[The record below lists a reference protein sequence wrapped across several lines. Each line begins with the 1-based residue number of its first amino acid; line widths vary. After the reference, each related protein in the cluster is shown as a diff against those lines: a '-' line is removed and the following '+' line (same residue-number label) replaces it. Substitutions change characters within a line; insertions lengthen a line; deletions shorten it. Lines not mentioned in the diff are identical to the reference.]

1 MARTEYHGRAMLD
14 VVIRGG
20 SVVDGSGGSARR
32 ADVAIVADRIEAV
45 EPLPRAEAAQV
56 IDATG
61 HVVAPGFVD
70 MHSHADFV
78 LPGLPTA
85 DSKVHQGFTLEV
97 VGNCGA
103 SPAPLTPAR
112 RQDVIDT
119 ALTVPP
125 LRWDWTTFRSY
136 LDGLS
141 REGLSINVAPLVGH
155 GTVRILAMGAS
166 DARPTADQ
174 LRAMQAE
181 VRRAMAEG
189 ALGLST
195 GLIYAPG
202 LFADTD
208 EIVDL
213 ARVAAEA
220 GGIYASHIRGE
231 SDTLLPAIAE
241 AIEVGRRAGLPVQ
254 ISHLKAAGQA
264 NWTKMGQAIELI
276 EAARAD
282 GLDVTADMYPYPA
295 GSTGLTAL
303 LPAWVHVG
311 GRKPLLAR
319 LADPADRARIR
330 AALDAGG
337 LARDAGWDGIVIAGC
352 PARRGY
358 EGRTIADIAAEL
370 GVPAGEAAI
379 EILRQSG
386 GDADM
391 VLFMMSEDNVARGLA
406 LPWVMIGSDGE
417 GRAARGPY
425 AAGKPHPRNYGTC
438 PRFLGHYV
446 RDQRLVPLEE
456 AVRRMTSL
464 PAAKLGLK
472 DRGRLARGAFADVV
486 VFDPATIADTATFAD
501 PHRYPRGIAW
511 VLVNGRPVIAA
522 GDHTGAR
529 PGRVLAR

>member
-1 MARTEYHGRAMLD
+1 MLD
-14 VVIRGG
+14 LLIRGG
-20 SVVDGSGGSARR
+20 TVVDGTGARARR
-32 ADVAIVADRIEAV
+32 ADVAIAGDRIEAV
-45 EPLPRAEAAQV
+45 EVLPRAEAARV

-61 HVVAPGFVD
+61 HAVAPGFVD

-112 RQDVIDT
+112 RQDVIDG
-119 ALTVPP
+119 AGLTVPP
-125 LRWDWTTFRSY
+125 LRWDWTSFRSY
-136 LDGLS
+136 LDGLT
-141 REGLSINVAPLVGH
+141 RQGLSVNVAPLVGH
-155 GTVRILAMGAS
+155 GTIRLVAMGPG
-166 DARPTADQ
+166 DARPTAGQ
-174 LRAMQAE
+174 LLAMAAE
-181 VRRAMAEG
+181 TRRAMEEG

-202 LFADTD
+202 VFADTD
-208 EIVDL
+208 EIAGL

-220 GGIYASHIRGE
+220 GGFYASHIRGE
-231 SDTLLPAIAE
+231 GDTLLPAVAE
-241 AIEVGRRAGLPVQ
+241 AIDVGRRAGAPVQ

-264 NWTKMGQAIELI
+264 NWPKMSQAIELI
-276 EAARAD
+276 EAARAE

-295 GSTGLTAL
+295 GSTSLTAL
-303 LPAWVHVG
+303 LPTWAHAG
-311 GRKPLLAR
+311 GRERLLAR

-330 AALDAGG
+330 DALAGAG
-337 LARDAGWDGIVIAGC
+337 MARDAGWDGIAISGC
-352 PARRGY
+352 PARTGY
-358 EGRTIADIAAEL
+358 EGRTLAHIAAEL
-370 GVPAGEAAI
+370 GVAAGEAVI

-386 GDADM
+386 GEADM

-425 AAGKPHPRNYGTC
+425 GAGKPHPRNYGTC

-446 RDQRLVPLEE
+446 RDRGLVPLEE
-456 AVRRMTSL
+456 AVRRMTGL
-464 PAAKLGLK
+464 PAAKLGLR
-472 DRGRLARGAFADVV
+472 DRGRLVRGAAADVV
-486 VFDPATIADTATFAD
+486 VFDPATVADTATFAD

-522 GDHTGAR
+522 GEHTGAR
-529 PGRVLAR
+529 PGRVLTR